1 MLSKLKLNK
10 VFLVII
16 IFLVLELYHL
26 FRDTIRTKFVC
37 KSNTI
42 IIQEDK
48 SLEIS
53 QTTKVIKYL
62 KPYCSCS
69 DINEFIAIEKKLK
82 PNESSYYVLASLIQI
97 ANNESYRDETKKRLV
112 LNESI
117 EELKREK
124 STCDLYNVLKRG
136 KKQRVI
142 AYSLYGTNKIYYERL
157 ELVLQQIRAKYT
169 NYTARVYYD
178 KTVNETLRCYFECK
192 YRDVVDFCDV
202 NHFSTSVSG
211 QLGIDDDSTAVV
223 YDDLSYMHKMMWRFT
238 PIGDSFLD
246 VFMSRDTDSFFIDRE
261 LDSVKEWLGSN
272 NIAHIMRGKINKSLL
287 FRFKGYLF

>member
-10 VFLVII
+10 VILVII

-26 FRDTIRTKFVC
+26 FRDTIRNKFGY

-42 IIQEDK
+42 IIQEDT

-53 QTTKVIKYL
+53 KTTKVLKYL

-69 DINEFIAIEKKLK
+69 DINEFIAIEKKLDSSK
-82 PNESSYYVLASLIQI
+82 PNESSYYVLASLVQL
-97 ANNESYRDETKKRLV
+97 ANNESFLDETKKRVV
-112 LNESI
+112 LNESLV
-117 EELKREK
+117 ELKREK

-136 KKQRVI
+136 KNQRVI

-157 ELVLQQIRAKYT
+157 ELVLQQIRVKYT

-211 QLGIDDDSTAVV
+211 QLGVDDSTAVV

-272 NIAHIMRGKINKSLL
+272 NIAHIMRGTINKSGF
-287 FRFKGYLF
+287 FRFQ

>member
-82 PNESSYYVLASLIQI
+82 SNESSYYVLASLIQL

-136 KKQRVI
+136 KNQRVI

-272 NIAHIMRGKINKSLL
+272 NIAHIMRGTINKSLL
-287 FRFKGYLF
+287 FRFK